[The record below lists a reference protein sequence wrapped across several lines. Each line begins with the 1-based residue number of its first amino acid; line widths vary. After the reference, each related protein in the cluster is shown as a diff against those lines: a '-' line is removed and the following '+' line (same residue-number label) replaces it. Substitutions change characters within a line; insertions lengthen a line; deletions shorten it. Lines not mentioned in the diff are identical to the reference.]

1 MLQLLF
7 QTFQEMASQS
17 PSLTVPLPQMVLM
30 MVAIS
35 VAAMLE
41 RFRAVLIIAYSFLS
55 YWVFF
60 ENFNILRLDRISI
73 LTIVVFTVFGLLGI
87 ILVLYH
93 TLTRQH
99 V

>member
-1 MLQLLF
+1 MLQLFF

-35 VAAMLE
+35 IAAMLE
-41 RFRAVLIIAYSFLS
+41 RFRAVLIMAYSFLS
-55 YWVFF
+55 YWFFF

-73 LTIVVFTVFGLLGI
+73 LTVVVFTVFGLLGV
-87 ILVLYH
+87 ILVLHH
-93 TLTRQH
+93 TLTQRQT
-99 V
+99 